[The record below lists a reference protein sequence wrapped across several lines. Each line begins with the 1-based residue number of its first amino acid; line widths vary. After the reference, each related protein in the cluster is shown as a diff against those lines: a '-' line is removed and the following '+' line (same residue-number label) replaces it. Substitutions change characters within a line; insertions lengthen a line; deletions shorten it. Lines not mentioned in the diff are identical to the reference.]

1 MSERQLVITRDDIL
15 AWLKCYRQALGEN
28 KDYLTRLDSPIGDA
42 DHGANMDR
50 GFAAVMVKLPTVAD
64 KDAGTILKTA
74 GMTLV
79 STVGGAGG
87 PLYGTLFLRAGM
99 ALDGKMEL
107 TPQELLAAFEAGLA
121 GVQQRGKATTGEK
134 TMVDALTPG
143 CQAMRLA
150 LDNGSDLRTALLAA
164 ADAAEQGMRDTIPM
178 LATKGRASYLG
189 ERSIGHQDPG
199 ATSSALMFR
208 CAANSIGLA
217 EDPS

>member
-1 MSERQLVITRDDIL
+1 MITRDDIL
-15 AWLKCYRQALGEN
+15 AWLKCYRRALGEN
-28 KDYLTRLDSPIGDA
+28 KDYLTQLDSAIGDA

-50 GFAAVMVKLPTVAD
+50 GFAAVLEKLPSVAE
-64 KDAGTILKTA
+64 KDVGTILKTT

-87 PLYGTLFLRAGM
+87 PLYGTFFMRAGM
-99 ALDGKMEL
+99 ALDGKTEF
-107 TPQELLAAFEAGLA
+107 TPQEFLAALEAGLA

-143 CQAMRLA
+143 CKAMREALESGKSLA
-150 LDNGSDLRTALLAA
+150 EALEAA
-164 ADAAEQGMRDTIPM
+164 AAAAEQGMRDTIPM

-199 ATSSALMFR
+199 ATSSALMLR
-208 CAANSIGLA
+208 CAANTLGKVQ
-217 EDPS
+217 DPA